1 MDLLEQIRLR
11 AKERFKTIVLPE
23 SEDERI
29 LQAARKITEQKLAK
43 IIMLGDPQK
52 TGESGK
58 GMVIIDPKKSE
69 KKKYFVDKYF
79 ELRKNKETMEN
90 AEMLMENPLYFGC
103 MLVREGEADGLVGGA
118 LNTTA
123 DTARAAIRVIGVDSN
138 SCIMSS
144 FFIIELP
151 DGRFG
156 ENGCFFFAD
165 CGVVVEPTAEQLA
178 DIAVVTAS
186 NAKKMF
192 GWTPRVAMLSYST
205 KGSAEGSS
213 VNRIRQA
220 IEIVRKRESG
230 LLIDG
235 ELQLDAAI
243 IPEVAKKK
251 KADNILAGNANILIF
266 PDLNS
271 GNISYKIAQRL
282 GGAQAIGPIFQG
294 LAKPVNDLSRGCSVE
309 DIINAVAV
317 TAIQ

>member
-1 MDLLEQIRLR
+1 M
-11 AKERFKTIVLPE
+11 
-23 SEDERI
+23 
-29 LQAARKITEQKLAK
+29 
-43 IIMLGDPQK
+43 
-52 TGESGK
+52 
-58 GMVIIDPKKSE
+58 
-69 KKKYFVDKYF
+69 
-79 ELRKNKETMEN
+79 ET
-90 AEMLMENPLYFGC
+90 PLYFGC

-123 DTARAAIRVIGVDSN
+123 DTARAAIRVIGVGSS

-144 FFIIELP
+144 FFIMELP

-165 CGVVVEPTAEQLA
+165 CGVIVEPTAEQLA
-178 DIAVVTAS
+178 DIAIVTAS

-205 KGSAEGSS
+205 KGSAEGNS
-213 VNRIRQA
+213 VSRIRQA
-220 IEIVRKRESG
+220 IEIVRKKESG

-235 ELQLDAAI
+235 ELQFDAAI

-251 KADNILAGNANILIF
+251 KAGDILSGNANILIF